1 MKHKNLTHVMLVICF
16 SVLLIS
22 TSSAKKKNK
31 LADLVGKVKSEKSKE
46 EKKDYDKVITK
57 EAVTQEGLF
66 KIHRIKDK
74 FYFEINNDL
83 LGKDMLLGSRV
94 SSISNNKDVSAGQQP
109 RQPLLIRFSKDEN
122 NVYLH
127 NVQTRYTCD
136 PDETIY
142 KSFLRN
148 NIDPIMHTFDIKT
161 KPKDKST
168 IVIDVTSFFSSDIKE
183 LNPFRQENIMDALFG
198 TSAMKGVF
206 KTKRSSVLKTQTFDK
221 NINVTSRLSYIV
233 GGEPFAATMTRSIV
247 LLPEVP
253 MKPRIA
259 DKRIGFFT
267 NRKIVFTDKI
277 DRLKKINFV
286 NRWRLEPKAKDI
298 EKYKNGELVVPQKQI
313 VYYVDDAFPAK
324 WKKHIMLG
332 IQDWQKAFE
341 AIGFKD
347 AIIAK
352 DYPKDDPNFN
362 PDDIKYSCFR
372 YVITPTAN
380 AMGPSWTDPRSGEII
395 QGDVLFYHN
404 VISLLHDWRFVQTAA
419 VDSRVRKKVYDDE
432 IMGESLRYVAA
443 HEVGHTLGLMHN
455 MGSSFAYPVDSLRS
469 ATFTQKYGTTPSI
482 MDYARNNY
490 VAQPGDKGVK
500 LTPPLLGVY
509 DYHAISW
516 AYKPIFNARTP
527 EEEYETLN
535 KWILEKKNDPM
546 YTYGEQQFFFN
557 MKDPS
562 AQSEALGDDIVKAN
576 KYGISNAKIIMKNLY
591 NWCTEDG
598 KDFTEME
605 NLYKENIKQY
615 MRYLTHAKTNLGGIY
630 LYKAVKGETRD
641 PYTFVSKETQKETLK
656 FIFDELKDQPT
667 WINDPA
673 VLKYFNSESSFLP
686 DYQGLLVRGLLS
698 NRIWT
703 RLNMF
708 ERHDAKNAYTYV
720 EYMKDV
726 YSYVWE
732 KTMNKETL
740 DYYEINIQYNYVKAL
755 LKSGDYIKDT
765 KSKRR
770 RFADDE
776 NLMGGQMPCFSQ
788 GCQHD
793 HNESLIQ
800 PSKEASVHSCM
811 QPVIFNY
818 IKKLEKLL
826 EESLNSGDEA
836 TKMHY
841 QNILHQI
848 KIVLKE

>member
-1 MKHKNLTHVMLVICF
+1 MKYRNLIYSMLVICF
-16 SVLLIS
+16 SVSLI
-22 TSSAKKKNK
+22 TTTSAKKKNK
-31 LADLVGKVKSEKSKE
+31 FADIVGKAKSEKKSDK
-46 EKKDYDKVITK
+46 KKDYSKVITK
-57 EAVTQEGLF
+57 DAVTQIGLF
-66 KIHRIKDK
+66 KIHKVKEK

-83 LGKDMLLGSRV
+83 LGKDMLLASRV

-109 RQPLLIRFSKDEN
+109 RQPLLIRFSKDESK
-122 NVYLH
+122 VYLH
-127 NVQTRYTCD
+127 NVQTRYKCD
-136 PDETIY
+136 PNEAIY

-148 NIDPIMHTFDIKT
+148 NIDPIMYTFDIET
-161 KPKDKST
+161 KSKDEST
-168 IVIDVTSFFSSDIKE
+168 IVIDVTNFFSSDIKE
-183 LNPFRQENIMDALFG
+183 LNPFRQENVMDAIFG

-206 KTKRSSVLKTQTFDK
+206 KTDRSSVIKTQTFEK
-221 NINVTSRLSYIV
+221 NINVTSRLSYV
-233 GGEPFAATMTRSIV
+233 VKGDPFAATMTRSIV
-247 LLPEVP
+247 LLPDTP
-253 MKPRIA
+253 MKPRLS
-259 DKRIGFFT
+259 DDRIGYFSDS
-267 NRKIVFTDKI
+267 KIVFTDKL
-277 DRLKKINFV
+277 DRLKKISFV
-286 NRWRLEPKAKDI
+286 NRWRLEPRAEDL
-298 EKYKNGELVVPQKQI
+298 EKYKKGELVVPEKQI
-313 VYYVDDAFPAK
+313 IYYVDEAFPAK
-324 WKKHIMLG
+324 WKKYIMLG
-332 IQDWQKAFE
+332 IEDWQKAFE

-352 DYPKDDPNFN
+352 DYPKNDPNFN

-419 VDSRVRKKVYDDE
+419 VDPRVRKKVYDDE
-432 IMGESLRYVAA
+432 LMGESLRYVAA

-455 MGSSFAYPVDSLRS
+455 MGSSFSYPVDSLRS

-490 VAQPGDKGVK
+490 VAQPEDKGVK

-509 DYHAISW
+509 DYHAIKW
-516 AYKPIFNARTP
+516 AYKPIFSANTP

-535 KWILEKKNDPM
+535 KWILDKKDDPM
-546 YTYGEQQFFFN
+546 YKYGEQQFFFN

-562 AQSEALGDDIVKAN
+562 AQSEALGDDIIKAN
-576 KYGISNAKIIMKNLY
+576 KYGIANAKIIMKNLY

-598 KDFTEME
+598 KDFKEME
-605 NLYKENIKQY
+605 GLYKENIKQY
-615 MRYLTHAKTNLGGIY
+615 RRYLAHAKTNLGGIY

-641 PYTFVSKETQKETLK
+641 LYKFVSKETQKQTLK

-686 DYQGLLVRGLLS
+686 DYQALLVRGLLS

-708 ERHDAKNAYTYV
+708 ERHNPKEAYTYT

-726 YSYVWE
+726 YAYVWE
-732 KTMNKETL
+732 KTIKKQSL

-755 LKSGDYIKDT
+755 LKSGDYITATK
-765 KSKRR
+765 KSKKK
-770 RFADDE
+770 FAEEE
-776 NLMGGQMPCFSQ
+776 NLMGGQMPCFHY
-788 GCQHD
+788 GCK
-793 HNESLIQ
+793 HNDQEGLIQ
-800 PSKEASVHSCM
+800 ASKEASVHSCM

-818 IKKLEKLL
+818 IKKI
-826 EESLNSGDEA
+826 EELMKEAMNSGDES
-836 TKMHY
+836 TRMHY
-841 QNILHQI
+841 QNIYHQI
-848 KIVLKE
+848 KKVLKE